1 MRDERKMY
9 GRGTAAGGGHDE
21 CVSTGERAS
30 TGDGKQHPNACEHKR
45 VLVVANPFPP
55 MASGGNAR
63 IVRFCRHLPDHG
75 WEPVVLTARASGPV
89 PVPEDLQVVRAAAP
103 TPAAAYALARRADAA
118 LRAARASRRP
128 GGSAAPL
135 GWQAA
140 GEQAAARQAN
150 AGEPPASGE
159 TGSRAAAPTGTRAT
173 SRQKTFNDWLFVP
186 DTYVG
191 WILPALRAG
200 KRLLA
205 EQHFDA
211 VFSSYPRGSAHLV
224 AAELVRAGGLPWLA
238 DYRDPWT
245 TGSERRFASP
255 AHKRAHAAL
264 EEHALRYAAQVT
276 AVNAAILADLQR
288 AYPFLQAHGEV
299 ISNGF
304 DPDEPADRVDLGDG
318 FWFVHTGRL
327 YQRMGE
333 VSRFLQ
339 ALAVLPDDVR
349 VLFLGVEGTQ
359 VRAEAERLGVGHRVR
374 VEPFG
379 AHAYALGCQRAADAL
394 LLITLA
400 ETESLTGKVF
410 EYLASGKPV
419 FAVTPSGSAA
429 QQLLQR
435 AGSSAWAEPHAA
447 ITEPLGRFVSAVR
460 GGVLP
465 ARDLAVVAEC
475 DAGALTA
482 RLAAL
487 LDGIAQ

>member
-1 MRDERKMY
+1 M
-9 GRGTAAGGGHDE
+9 
-21 CVSTGERAS
+21 S
-30 TGDGKQHPNACEHKR
+30 TGDRKR

-118 LRAARASRRP
+118 VRAARTSRRA
-128 GGSAAPL
+128 GGPAP
-135 GWQAA
+135 ACRPA
-140 GEQAAARQAN
+140 GDH
-150 AGEPPASGE
+150 PV
-159 TGSRAAAPTGTRAT
+159 TGGPTGGPAGTRST
-173 SRQKTFNDWLFVP
+173 SRQKRFNDWLFVP

-211 VFSSYPRGSAHLV
+211 VFSSYPRGSAQLV
-224 AAELVRAGGLPWLA
+224 AAELARVGGLPWLA

-245 TGSERRFASP
+245 TGSERRFASA
-255 AHKRAHAAL
+255 AHKRTHAAL
-264 EEHALRYAAQVT
+264 EEHTLRWAAQVT
-276 AVNAAILADLQR
+276 AVNAAILADLLH
-288 AYPFLQAHGEV
+288 AYPFLQARGEV

-304 DPDEPADRVDLGDG
+304 DPDEPADKVDLGDG

-339 ALAVLPDDVR
+339 ALAALPDDVR
-349 VLFLGVEGTQ
+349 VLFLGVEGSQ
-359 VRAEAERLGVGHRVR
+359 VRAEAERLGIGHRVR
-374 VEPFG
+374 VEPFA
-379 AHAYALGCQRAADAL
+379 AHSYALGCQRAADAL

-400 ETESLTGKVF
+400 EAESLTGKVF

-419 FAVTPSGSAA
+419 FAITPPGSAA

-435 AGSSAWAEPHAA
+435 AGASAWAEPQAA
-447 ITEPLGRFVSAVR
+447 MTEPVGRFVSAVR
-460 GGVLP
+460 DGGLP
-465 ARDLAVVAEC
+465 VRDLAVVAEC
-475 DAGALTA
+475 DAGSLTA

-487 LDGIAQ
+487 LDGMAG

>member
-1 MRDERKMY
+1 MS
-9 GRGTAAGGGHDE
+9 AGD
-21 CVSTGERAS
+21 RR
-30 TGDGKQHPNACEHKR
+30 R

-89 PVPEDLQVVRAAAP
+89 PVPDDLQVVRAAAP
-103 TPAAAYALARRADAA
+103 TPAAAYTLARRADAA
-118 LRAARASRRP
+118 VRAARTTRRAGDSTVP
-128 GGSAAPL
+128 APARHPTGDHTPADDPATGGAAP
-135 GWQAA
+135 A
-140 GEQAAARQAN
+140 GQR
-150 AGEPPASGE
+150 
-159 TGSRAAAPTGTRAT
+159 RT
-173 SRQKTFNDWLFVP
+173 SRQKAFNDWLFVP

-191 WILPALRAG
+191 WIVPALRAG

-205 EQHFDA
+205 EQRFDA
-211 VFSSYPRGSAHLV
+211 VFSSYPRGSAQLV
-224 AAELVRAGGLPWLA
+224 AAELARVGGLPWLA

-245 TGSERRFASP
+245 TGSERRFASA
-255 AHKRAHAAL
+255 AHKRTHAAL
-264 EEHALRYAAQVT
+264 EEHTLRWATQVT
-276 AVNAAILADLQR
+276 AVNAAILADLLR
-288 AYPFLQAHGEV
+288 AYPFLQARGEV

-304 DPDEPADRVDLGDG
+304 DPDEPADEVDLGDG

-333 VSRFLQ
+333 VTRFLQ
-339 ALAVLPDDVR
+339 ALAALPDEVR

-359 VRAEAERLGVGHRVR
+359 VRAEAERLGIGHRVR
-374 VEPFG
+374 VEPFA
-379 AHAYALGCQRAADAL
+379 AHSYALGCQRAADAL

-400 ETESLTGKVF
+400 EAESLTGKVF

-419 FAVTPSGSAA
+419 FAITPAGSAA

-435 AGSSAWAEPHAA
+435 AGSSAWTQPQAA
-447 ITEPLGRFVSAVR
+447 MKEPLGRFVSAVR
-460 GGVLP
+460 DGGLP
-465 ARDLAVVAEC
+465 QRDLAVVAAC

-487 LDGIAQ
+487 LDGMAP

>member
-1 MRDERKMY
+1 MSD
-9 GRGTAAGGGHDE
+9 GRGEG
-21 CVSTGERAS
+21 R
-30 TGDGKQHPNACEHKR
+30 DGRRKR

-63 IVRFCRHLPDHG
+63 IVRFCRHLPEHG

-89 PVPEDLQVVRAAAP
+89 PVPDALRVVRAAAP

-118 LRAARASRRP
+118 LRAALAARRP
-128 GGSAAPL
+128 SGFATPPASHAAAEL
-135 GWQAA
+135 AAA
-140 GEQAAARQAN
+140 GQAIAGGPAAARKA
-150 AGEPPASGE
+150 AS
-159 TGSRAAAPTGTRAT
+159 SAAAPAGTRRT

-205 EQHFDA
+205 EQRFDA

-224 AAELVRAGGLPWLA
+224 AAELARAGGLPWLA

-288 AYPFLQAHGEV
+288 AYPFLQARGEV

-304 DPDEPADRVDLGDG
+304 DPDEPADDVDLGDG

-339 ALAVLPDDVR
+339 ALATLPDDVR
-349 VLFLGVEGTQ
+349 ILFLGVEGTQ
-359 VRAEAERLGVGHRVR
+359 VRAEAQRLGIGHRVR

-400 ETESLTGKVF
+400 EAESLTGKVF

-419 FAVTPSGSAA
+419 FAITPSRSAA

-435 AGSSAWAEPHAA
+435 AGSSAWAEPQAA
-447 ITEPLGRFVSAVR
+447 MTEPLGRFVSAVR
-460 GGVLP
+460 DGGLP

-487 LDGIAQ
+487 LDGMTR